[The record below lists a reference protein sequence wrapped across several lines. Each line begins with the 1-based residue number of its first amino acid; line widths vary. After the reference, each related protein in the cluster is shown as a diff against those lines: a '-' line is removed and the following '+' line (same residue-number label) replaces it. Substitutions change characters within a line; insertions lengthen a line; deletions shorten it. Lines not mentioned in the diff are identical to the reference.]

1 MKKAIFCKTYT
12 VDFPRV
18 QQLLASWARLND
30 HIPFLLSVPEAEYD
44 LLWQQVQIPRGV
56 TVVTDESYLIPG
68 APSKIGWYQQQVC
81 KLCVHR
87 TGFADSYLMLDSD
100 SYLIA
105 PVPEALFGTP
115 DRLPVVA
122 SPLYTKF
129 WSGNAALTRLLLQGE
144 DAPPLT
150 ARLGRTDDFATR
162 LAAVRAAHRADPAA
176 SGRAREIYI
185 RQLFETRTVA
195 TQPTQ
200 IFHDVV
206 LKGLSALLETQGM
219 NFYDAI
225 RLAPWEYNWYSYYAM
240 SDPALPTVGIRSPVM
255 HFADDA
261 AVDHARDLG
270 LTEATIARHFCA
282 IQMASRHF
290 DALSFGET
298 HQPIPAAAL
307 QTPPPPRPAPVENGV
322 LIGRNGRLFLADGPE
337 RVLDQHRGLCPMP
350 AAQLAL
356 WPELLTARVRAA
368 KAAGA
373 EYALL
378 IAPDAHAIHRED
390 IPELDGTDH
399 RRPVQQILQA
409 LGVRPR
415 FCYPLEALRR
425 ARTQGEVCHSAGQHW
440 TGFGAYRACR
450 RLLRQLPFA
459 LALSERG
466 QVDFVTRAGDGDP
479 ETADLGARLDP
490 PRAGRQTDCVI
501 RKPGAR
507 RLWQNSVTGMG
518 HMAYWRHWRQDLP
531 RGLLLADGSGR
542 VLQRLLAEAFS
553 ELLVVETHGYEA
565 EAVAAFGPDVILSV
579 MAERFMIHPP
589 VEGAA
594 PSALDAARQTDR
606 AARYP
611 LRAELAL
618 L

>member
-68 APSKIGWYQQQVC
+68 AHSKIGWYQQQVC
-81 KLCVHR
+81 KLSVHR

-150 ARLGRTDDFATR
+150 ERLGRTDDFATR
-162 LAAVRAAHRADPAA
+162 LAAVRAAHRADPTA

-206 LKGLSALLETQGM
+206 LKGLSALLEAHGM

-225 RLAPWEYNWYSYYAM
+225 RLAPWEYNWYSYYAL

-270 LTEATIARHFCA
+270 ITEATIARHFCA

-290 DALSFGET
+290 DALSFGAA
-298 HQPIPAAAL
+298 HQPIPAAAV
-307 QTPPPPRPAPVENGV
+307 QTPPPPRPVSVENGV
-322 LIGRNGRLFLADGPE
+322 LIGRNDRLFLADGAE

-350 AAQLAL
+350 AGKVAL
-356 WPELLTARVRAA
+356 WPRLLTARVQAA

-378 IAPDAHAIHRED
+378 IAPDPHAIYRED
-390 IPELDGTDH
+390 LPALDGSDH

-409 LGVRPR
+409 LGPRPR
-415 FCYPLEALRR
+415 FCYPLEALRLAR
-425 ARTQGEVCHSAGQHW
+425 AQGEVCHSAGQHW

-450 RLLRQLPFA
+450 RLLRQLPFTFA
-459 LALSERG
+459 LPGRG
-466 QVDFVTRAGDGDP
+466 QVDFVTREGPG
-479 ETADLGARLDP
+479 DLGARLDP
-490 PRAGRQTDCVI
+490 PRAGRYTDCVI

-507 RLWQNSVTGMG
+507 RLWLNGVTGTGQMS
-518 HMAYWRHWRQDLP
+518 YWRHWRRDLP
-531 RGLLLADGSGR
+531 RGLLLADGSGQ

-553 ELLVVETHGYEA
+553 DLLVVESQDYEA
-565 EAVAAFGPDVILSV
+565 EAVAAFAPDIILSV
-579 MAERFMIHPP
+579 MTERFMIVPP
-589 VEGAA
+589 VAGVVL
-594 PSALDAARQTDR
+594 PALEAARRSDR
-606 AARYP
+606 SARYP
-611 LRAELAL
+611 LAAELAL